1 MESVNTPLNNTSFNS
16 TENNSLINQSKQHH
30 KKRSVFQRFIISV
43 KALNWLFI
51 SCVVLPTLISIAYF
65 SYIASD
71 VYISESRFS
80 VRSPERQT
88 SSPFGSLLKGS
99 GFSSSQDDSYT
110 VQDYMLSRDALK
122 SLDDKLDI
130 RNAFSSETIDVFS
143 RFSGLFWWDNS
154 FEDLYL
160 YYKKKVEID
169 LDATS
174 SITVLT
180 VKSFSAANSYAMNEQ
195 LLQISE
201 ALVNKLNEV
210 GRADL
215 INFSNEEVKSAEKK
229 AKSAALALSVFRNE
243 KGVIDPEKQTAMELE
258 QIVKMQDELIATQAL
273 LTQLLTFAKENPQIP
288 SLQLK
293 IKNLKQ
299 DIVTETIQVAGG
311 DHSLANKAAQ
321 YQRLALERD
330 FADKLLASAMVS
342 LDQARNEA
350 QRKQLYLERIVQ
362 PSMPDKSMEPRR
374 IRGVLST
381 FLLGFI
387 LWGVLAML
395 FAGVREHQD

>member
-1 MESVNTPLNNTSFNS
+1 
-16 TENNSLINQSKQHH
+16 
-30 KKRSVFQRFIISV
+30 
-43 KALNWLFI
+43 
-51 SCVVLPTLISIAYF
+51 
-65 SYIASD
+65 
-71 VYISESRFS
+71 
-80 VRSPERQT
+80 
-88 SSPFGSLLKGS
+88 
-99 GFSSSQDDSYT
+99 
-110 VQDYMLSRDALK
+110 
-122 SLDDKLDI
+122 
-130 RNAFSSETIDVFS
+130 
-143 RFSGLFWWDNS
+143 
-154 FEDLYL
+154 
-160 YYKKKVEID
+160 
-169 LDATS
+169 
-174 SITVLT
+174 
-180 VKSFSAANSYAMNEQ
+180 MNEQ